1 MKYKIVKNEN
11 RKTDCEQCL
20 FQGVCKRICPLRV
33 GFYFS
38 DILTAE
44 PDYMSSSENGL
55 FSDI

>member
-1 MKYKIVKNEN
+1 MKYKIVKNES
-11 RKTDCEQCL
+11 RKIACDLCL
-20 FQGVCKRICPLRV
+20 FWGVCKRKCPLTV

-38 DILTAE
+38 DILSAE